1 MKTPWRMVLMKSKR
15 ISNKKHSN
23 SREVGQ
29 TVHNGLHSNDLTKF
43 DFLFREKKTLANQ
56 LKLKFSLLVFLVNS
70 HWRKQKETANLL
82 MILPQVHL
90 RKPCYDFCFL

>member
-1 MKTPWRMVLMKSKR
+1 MNLDNVQIHNR
-15 ISNKKHSN
+15 IN

-29 TVHNGLHSNDLTKF
+29 TVHNGLHFIDFYTKILGQWIKTNEAQVF
-43 DFLFREKKTLANQ
+43 FFSISYKKKVEKK
-56 LKLKFSLLVFLVNS
+56 
-70 HWRKQKETANLL
+70 NLL